1 MWDCLSVTCCM
12 SVVLSWD
19 CDFLLVVRLWSY
31 NFMWDSL
38 LVTWC
43 MSVVFSRDWFP
54 PSCEVILLPFYLI
67 QFVSDMPLNE
77 KTTDIHQVTDKLYHI
92 ELYDHNL
99 TTRRKSQSLERTTD
113 IQQVTD
119 KLYHIKLHQY
129 NLTTRRKSVPRENY
143 RHTSGHWQ
151 TII

>member
-1 MWDCLSVTCCM
+1 MITTSQLEGNHSPWRELQT
-12 SVVLSWD
+12 
-19 CDFLLVVRLWSY
+19 Y
-31 NFMWDSL
+31 NRSL
-38 LVTWC
+38 TNC
-43 MSVVFSRDWFP
+43 ITS
-54 PSCEVILLPFYLI
+54 SCISITSQLGGNQSL
-67 QFVSDMPLNE
+67 E

-92 ELYDHNL
+92 GLYDHNL

-143 RHTSGHWQ
+143 RHTSGH
-151 TII
+151 